1 LSSSPTRVKRERRS
15 VTFVLLLLFCL
26 FTGVFFFLRSPY
38 FHIRE
43 FRVEGLGR
51 VSREE
56 ILARCGQDSPSIFA
70 FDTEKAEDLIEL
82 CPWIQM
88 AEVWRELPGTV
99 AVRVTERT
107 PVAFMPVGDDL
118 WLIDAEARVLGK
130 DDGTWTGLVA
140 LTGPEVSATPGQ
152 FLDAG
157 TYGWGLKALATM
169 GPVAREKLTE
179 ISIQAG
185 EASLILDD
193 GCRVLLGKD
202 TGDIARKAAALDS
215 VLRDLHDEGKIA
227 ERIDLR
233 FEKVAIKLRLIE
245 PLDHVTGGTLTKD
258 DDSEAR

>member
-1 LSSSPTRVKRERRS
+1 LSSNPTNKRRERRS
-15 VTFVLLLLFCL
+15 LTFVLIILFCL

-43 FRVEGLGR
+43 FRVLGLER
-51 VSREE
+51 VSRDE

-70 FDTEKAEDLIEL
+70 FDTDKAEALIEL
-82 CPWIQM
+82 SPWIET
-88 AEVWRELPGTV
+88 AEVWRELPYTV
-99 AVRVTERT
+99 AIRVTERT

-118 WLIDAEARVLGK
+118 WLVDAEARVLGI

-140 LTGPEVSATPGQ
+140 LTGPEVTLTPGQ
-152 FLDAG
+152 FLDG
-157 TYGWGLKALATM
+157 ETYGWGLKALSFI
-169 GPVAREKLTE
+169 GPIARERLTE

-202 TGDIARKAAALDS
+202 TGDIAKKAAALES
-215 VLRDLHDEGKIA
+215 VLVNLSGEGKIA

-233 FEKVAIKLRLIE
+233 FEKVAIKLRPAEVSDDAKGAISE
-245 PLDHVTGGTLTKD
+245 SQDH
-258 DDSEAR
+258 